1 VCRTHASCTERLLA
15 FGRHPCFHE
24 ATLAHLPRRCRS
36 AGGLGIQPSSNNMI
50 EPRSPLQGM
59 VNTLDHACRA
69 ACPAALGVAR
79 MGSKSEPD
87 AVLDDVALP
96 SFKKRIWARFT
107 EDCNYS
113 HIGNVLTAAWGE
125 QRAIFKEAPVVH
137 PPCCATWPLL
147 ATCVYL
153 PRHANVVCACHTMPI
168 WCVCVSA
175 IPCNDARRSGMSAA
189 RTGGMTTA

>member
-1 VCRTHASCTERLLA
+1 
-15 FGRHPCFHE
+15 
-24 ATLAHLPRRCRS
+24 
-36 AGGLGIQPSSNNMI
+36 
-50 EPRSPLQGM
+50 M

-107 EDCNYS
+107 EDCNDS

-168 WCVCVSA
+168 WCVCVCVCHSLQRREA
-175 IPCNDARRSGMSAA
+175 IRDVCGAYGRHDHCLTTRPRSDKQLFRLEAWRLGFDPVANV
-189 RTGGMTTA
+189 RTNCGASIIELACGAQGQSW